1 MKILLRLFA
10 CVTVIAFPLMAE
22 AAIQNGGFEDDFDF
36 WSAKE
41 DTAVQTIAN
50 LDDGKGGTVTVNPF
64 RGEKMAAIANPT
76 TTGFVSDNAI
86 YQNVILGPND
96 KFLIFAYNFWTYDE
110 APFDS
115 PAFVVS
121 VDAITSLTLNAG
133 DAGGDNDTGTLD
145 ITGWQTAVIPVSQF
159 YVPGM
164 GVRPLSVRLTFSAGN
179 TGDADFPSGLFVD
192 DVRLS
197 EVPIPSTL
205 LLLSSGLLGLIGLRR
220 RVCQE

>member
-1 MKILLRLFA
+1 
-10 CVTVIAFPLMAE
+10 MAE

-36 WSAKE
+36 WTAKG
-41 DTAVQTIAN
+41 DTAVQTIAT

-64 RGEKMAAIANPT
+64 AGEKMASVAFPT
-76 TTGFVSDNAI
+76 TTGYVTDNAI

-121 VDAITSLTLNAG
+121 IDTTTLVTLSAA
-133 DAGGDNDTGTLD
+133 DAGGDNQAGTLD
-145 ITGWQTAVIPVSQF
+145 ITNWQTAVIPVSQF

-164 GVRPLSVRLTFSAGN
+164 GTRPFSVRLTFSAGN
-179 TGDADFPSGLFVD
+179 TGDASFPSGVFLD
-192 DVRLS
+192 NVRLS
-197 EVPIPSTL
+197 EVPIPATL
-205 LLLSSGLLGLIGLRR
+205 WLLGSGLLGLIGLRR
-220 RVCQE
+220 RVYQE